1 MACGLLLL
9 NKPEGVRSTVC
20 VAALRRAL
28 PGRQKVG
35 HGGTLDS
42 TAKGLLILLVGG
54 ATRASELVMG
64 LPKIYDVEIRLGE
77 ERSTDDYSGE
87 VSFSGP
93 VPQDAAEL
101 AEVFLPSFLGTR
113 LQVPPAVS
121 AIHVNGV
128 RAHALSRSGKEP
140 VIQPRP
146 VRVTDIRILSG
157 PKEGNDTLKLRIRC
171 SRGTYVRSVVRD
183 LGRRLGCG
191 AHVSSLV
198 RTATGLFRLGDALA
212 FDELQRGSFSREE
225 RILPL
230 SCLAAQYYGYS
241 AEEETCRMLLA
252 GKSAPLS
259 AMTFLNPGISDP
271 GKKAAVLC
279 RDLFS
284 FGNITASGFF
294 EPKVNIPMEA

>member
-28 PGRQKVG
+28 PGKQKVG

-42 TAKGLLILLVGG
+42 TAQGLLILLVGG

-64 LPKIYDVEIRLGE
+64 LQKTYDVEVRLGE

-87 VSFSGP
+87 VCYSGP
-93 VPQDAAEL
+93 VPPDAGEL
-101 AEVFLPSFLGTR
+101 AAGFLPSFLGTR
-113 LQVPPAVS
+113 LQVPPSVS

-128 RAHALSRSGKEP
+128 RAHTLSRSGKEP
-140 VIQPRP
+140 AIQPRP

-157 PKEGNDTLKLRIRC
+157 PEDTTLKLRIRC
-171 SRGTYVRSVVRD
+171 SRGTYVRSIVRD

-198 RTATGLFRLGDALA
+198 RTATGLFRLADAMI
-212 FDELQRGSFSREE
+212 FDELQRGSFSPED

-230 SCLAAQYYGYS
+230 SSLAAQYYGYS
-241 AEEETCRMLLA
+241 GEEATCRMLMA

-259 AMTFLNPGISDP
+259 AMSFLNPGISDP

-294 EPKVNIPMEA
+294 EPKMNIPLEA

>member
-28 PGRQKVG
+28 PGKQKVG

-42 TAKGLLILLVGG
+42 TAQGLLILLVGG

-64 LPKIYDVEIRLGE
+64 LQKTYDVEVRLGE

-87 VSFSGP
+87 VCYSGP
-93 VPQDAAEL
+93 VPPDAGEL
-101 AEVFLPSFLGTR
+101 AAGFLPSFLGTR
-113 LQVPPAVS
+113 LQVPPSVS

-128 RAHALSRSGKEP
+128 RAHTLSRSGKEP
-140 VIQPRP
+140 AIQPRP

-157 PKEGNDTLKLRIRC
+157 PEDTTLKLRIRC
-171 SRGTYVRSVVRD
+171 SRGTYVRSIVRD

-198 RTATGLFRLGDALA
+198 RTATGLFRLADAMI
-212 FDELQRGSFSREE
+212 FDELQRGSFSPED

-230 SCLAAQYYGYS
+230 SSLAAQYYGYS
-241 AEEETCRMLLA
+241 GEEETCRMLMA

-259 AMTFLNPGISDP
+259 AMSFLNPGISDP

-294 EPKVNIPMEA
+294 EPKMNIPLEA

>member
-28 PGRQKVG
+28 PGKEKVG

-42 TAKGLLILLVGG
+42 TAQGLLILLVGG

-64 LPKIYDVEIRLGE
+64 LQKTYDVEVRLGE

-87 VSFSGP
+87 VCYSGP
-93 VPQDAAEL
+93 VPPDAGEL
-101 AEVFLPSFLGTR
+101 AAGFLPSFLGTR
-113 LQVPPAVS
+113 LQVPPSVS

-128 RAHALSRSGKEP
+128 RAHTLSRSGKEP
-140 VIQPRP
+140 AIQPRP

-157 PKEGNDTLKLRIRC
+157 PEDTTLKLRIRC
-171 SRGTYVRSVVRD
+171 SRGTYVRSIVRD

-198 RTATGLFRLGDALA
+198 RTATGLFRLGDAMV
-212 FDELQRGSFSREE
+212 FDELQRGSFSPED

-230 SCLAAQYYGYS
+230 SSLAAQYYGYS
-241 AEEETCRMLLA
+241 GEEETCRMLMA

-259 AMTFLNPGISDP
+259 AMSFLNPGISDP

-294 EPKVNIPMEA
+294 EPKMNIPLEA

>member
-28 PGRQKVG
+28 PGKEKVG

-42 TAKGLLILLVGG
+42 TAQGLLILLVGG

-64 LPKIYDVEIRLGE
+64 LQKTYDVEVRLGE

-87 VSFSGP
+87 VCYSGP
-93 VPQDAAEL
+93 VPPDAGEL
-101 AEVFLPSFLGTR
+101 AAGFLPSFLGTR
-113 LQVPPAVS
+113 LQVPPSVS

-128 RAHALSRSGKEP
+128 RAHTLSRSGKEP
-140 VIQPRP
+140 AIQPRP

-157 PKEGNDTLKLRIRC
+157 PEDTTLKLRIRC
-171 SRGTYVRSVVRD
+171 SRGTYVRSIVRD

-198 RTATGLFRLGDALA
+198 RTATGLFRLADAMI
-212 FDELQRGSFSREE
+212 FDELQRGSFSPED

-230 SCLAAQYYGYS
+230 SSLAAQYYGYS
-241 AEEETCRMLLA
+241 GEEETCRMLMA

-259 AMTFLNPGISDP
+259 AMSFLNPGISDP

-294 EPKVNIPMEA
+294 EPKMNIPLEA

>member
-28 PGRQKVG
+28 PGKQKVG

-42 TAKGLLILLVGG
+42 TAQGLLILLVGG

-64 LPKIYDVEIRLGE
+64 LQKTYDVEVRLGA

-87 VSFSGP
+87 VCYSGP
-93 VPQDAAEL
+93 VPPDAGEL
-101 AEVFLPSFLGTR
+101 AAGFLPSFLGTR
-113 LQVPPAVS
+113 LQVPPSVS

-128 RAHALSRSGKEP
+128 RAHTLSRSGKEP
-140 VIQPRP
+140 AIQPRP

-157 PKEGNDTLKLRIRC
+157 PEDTTLKLRIRC
-171 SRGTYVRSVVRD
+171 SRGTYVRSIVRD

-198 RTATGLFRLGDALA
+198 RTATGLFRLADAMI
-212 FDELQRGSFSREE
+212 FDELQRGSFSPED

-230 SCLAAQYYGYS
+230 SSLAAQYYGYS
-241 AEEETCRMLLA
+241 GEEETCRMLMA

-259 AMTFLNPGISDP
+259 AMSFLNPGISDP

-294 EPKVNIPMEA
+294 EPKMNIPLEA

>member
-42 TAKGLLILLVGG
+42 TAQGLLILLVGG

-212 FDELQRGSFSREE
+212 FDELQRGSLLKQDCLHWQPTCLSFTWPYCRRSRLPYAG
-225 RILPL
+225 RSSLQQVWPTRTGLRLPL
-230 SCLAAQYYGYS
+230 QLLSSVLQFSSCPSTSPIPRA
-241 AEEETCRMLLA
+241 
-252 GKSAPLS
+252 
-259 AMTFLNPGISDP
+259 F
-271 GKKAAVLC
+271 
-279 RDLFS
+279 LFS
-284 FGNITASGFF
+284 TRLRKRLHIS
-294 EPKVNIPMEA
+294 